1 MLTSPLRFD
10 SLYCELIQKYP
21 NLPKFRV
28 FGYLCYLSLWPYNSH
43 KLEPRSRPC
52 IFLGNSLVR
61 DTYHAIIRCYNP
73 ELHNIFTSQ
82 HVVFKENE
90 LQFLKLNSTI
100 PNVTTNLCEKMARSF
115 LQDYSRLFKIYIM
128 NHQLTSITTLICRPF
143 CRVKSYKEILPH
155 VISLGTWQGWQARKR
170 MFF

>member
-1 MLTSPLRFD
+1 MVNSYKNIQTCQNSE
-10 SLYCELIQKYP
+10 SLDTYAICHY
-21 NLPKFRV
+21 
-28 FGYLCYLSLWPYNSH
+28 GHTTH

-52 IFLGNSLVR
+52 IFLGYSLVR
-61 DTYHAIIRCYNP
+61 DTYHAIIQCYNP

-100 PNVTTNLCEKMARSF
+100 PHVTTNLCEKMARSF

-143 CRVKSYKEILPH
+143 CRIKSYKEILPH